1 MKRYRW
7 VVPMCL
13 WVILLPGVAGAV
25 TKVETLEAP
34 ATAPSVESAVPT
46 SQADDSLTDLDL
58 WFTISAG
65 GSSSWYLD
73 TYLDGTV
80 GQGDI
85 GIPAFSADLALVSGF
100 WVPDDSEMVAVGS
113 DPNAGGNVS
122 GGGSAPPRFAVPDAA
137 AALDAPI
144 TEFALMPVSPTPT
157 QEVAH
162 ISWAVP
168 RESRVRLTVHDVQG
182 RQVAVLADGAY
193 AAGRHSVNWNI
204 TRDRGALSP
213 GIFFLRL
220 QTPDNVQLRRLVLA
234 P

>member
-7 VVPMCL
+7 LVPMCL
-13 WVILLPGVAGAV
+13 WVALLPRVAGAV
-25 TKVETLEAP
+25 PKAETLEAP
-34 ATAPSVESAVPT
+34 ATAPSVEAAVPT
-46 SQADDSLTDLDL
+46 SLADDSDLDI
-58 WFTISAG
+58 WFKISGG
-65 GSSSWYLD
+65 GSSSWSLD
-73 TYLDGTV
+73 TILDGTI
-80 GQGDI
+80 GQLDAG
-85 GIPAFSADLALVSGF
+85 AAYTADLALVSGF
-100 WVPDDSEMVAVGS
+100 WVPDSDMVAVGDGTIAS
-113 DPNAGGNVS
+113 GVS
-122 GGGSAPPRFAVPDAA
+122 GGGSAPSRFAAPDAA
-137 AALDAPI
+137 AALDTP

-193 AAGRHSVNWNI
+193 SAGRHSVNWNV

-213 GIFFLRL
+213 GIYFLRL